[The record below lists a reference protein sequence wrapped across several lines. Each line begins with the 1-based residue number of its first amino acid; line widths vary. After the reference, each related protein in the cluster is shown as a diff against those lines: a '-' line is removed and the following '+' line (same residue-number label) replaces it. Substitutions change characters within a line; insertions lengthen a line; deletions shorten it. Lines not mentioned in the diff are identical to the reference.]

1 MSGISPGVE
10 PNDGWR
16 NKPISEKQA
25 ELLHDLSCAMFAMMS
40 RGEASDMIA
49 KMLESQKA
57 RRFTDQRRRLPDKR
71 RRPRGNLP
79 SYDRD
84 TLEDNK

>member
-16 NKPISEKQA
+16 SKPISQKQA
-25 ELLHDLSCAMFAMMS
+25 EYLHDLSCAMFAMMS
-40 RGEASDMIA
+40 RGEAHDMIA

-57 RRFTDQRRRLPDKR
+57 RRLGDQRRRLPDKR
-71 RRPRGNLP
+71 KRLRGNRT

>member
-1 MSGISPGVE
+1 MSGIAPGIE

-16 NKPISEKQA
+16 SKPISQKQA
-25 ELLHDLSCAMFAMMS
+25 EYLHDLSCAMFAMMS
-40 RGEASDMIA
+40 RGEAHDMIA
-49 KMLESQKA
+49 RMLESQKA
-57 RRFTDQRRRLPDKR
+57 RRPTDQRRRLPDKR
-71 RRPRGNLP
+71 RRSRGNQT